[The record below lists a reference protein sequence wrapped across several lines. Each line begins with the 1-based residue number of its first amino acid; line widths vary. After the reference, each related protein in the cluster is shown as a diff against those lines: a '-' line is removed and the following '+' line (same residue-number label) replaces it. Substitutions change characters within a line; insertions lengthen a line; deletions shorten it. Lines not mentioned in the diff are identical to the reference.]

1 MSAGAPL
8 LPYTRLSPEPID
20 PRSLEARVGGPRHGA
35 IATFAGV
42 VRDHH
47 EGRRV
52 LRLEYSAY
60 EEMAER
66 VLAAIAG
73 EAARRFGT
81 EAIAVQHRLGPLAVG
96 ETSVA
101 VTAAAV
107 HRKEALAACAWVI
120 DELKARAPI
129 WKKEYGEEGAFWI
142 EGPGSC
148 RSAVVAGDAPE
159 TAGDPPPGSR

>member
-1 MSAGAPL
+1 MSGDPRPFAPFSHL
-8 LPYTRLSPEPID
+8 GREPID
-20 PRSLEARVGGPRHGA
+20 PRALEARVSGPDRGA

-52 LRLEYSAY
+52 RRLEYTAY
-60 EEMAER
+60 EDMAGR
-66 VLAAIAG
+66 VLAEIVD

-81 EAIAVQHRLGPLAVG
+81 PAIAVQHRLGTLEIG

-101 VTAAAV
+101 VAAAAV
-107 HRKEALAACAWVI
+107 HRREALAACAWVI
-120 DELKARAPI
+120 DEVKARAPI
-129 WKKEYGEEGAFWI
+129 WKKEFGDDGVFWI

-148 RSAVVAGDAPE
+148 RSGTPYAG
-159 TAGDPPPGSR
+159 AGSGR

>member
-1 MSAGAPL
+1 MTAGAPP
-8 LPYTRLSPEPID
+8 LPYTRLSAEPID
-20 PRSLEARVGGPRHGA
+20 PRTLEARVAGPRHGA
-35 IATFAGV
+35 VATFAGV

-60 EEMAER
+60 EGMAER
-66 VLAAIAG
+66 VLAAIAF

-96 ETSVA
+96 ETSVVVA
-101 VTAAAV
+101 AAAV

-129 WKKEYGEEGAFWI
+129 WKKEYGEEGVFWI

-148 RSAVVAGDAPE
+148 RSDATHGDAPRA
-159 TAGDPPPGSR
+159 AGDLPPGSR